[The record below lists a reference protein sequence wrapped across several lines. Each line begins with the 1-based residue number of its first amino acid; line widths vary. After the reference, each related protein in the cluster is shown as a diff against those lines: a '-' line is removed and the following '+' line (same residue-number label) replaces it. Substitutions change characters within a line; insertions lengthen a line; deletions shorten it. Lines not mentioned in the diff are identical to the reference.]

1 MEFLQYVL
9 YLLLTLGILV
19 TVHEFGHFFVA
30 RMSGVDVLRF
40 SIGFGRPLLTFTDSK
55 GTDFVLAM
63 IPLGG
68 YVQMREDGADGEVD
82 SIQPAKIFPNLSA
95 SWRIAIAL
103 GGPVANFLFAW
114 MVYWVL
120 FAVGTTVVVP
130 VLGAPDSGTVSHF
143 AGIRGGEEIVQVD
156 DVPTPSWSQVNM
168 QLAARLG
175 DSGKIKVSTTRH
187 GSRSDYWLPIDRW
200 HAGVDEPNLMDSLGL
215 TMSFEPV
222 IARVEMRSAAEKGG
236 LLSGDRILSIND
248 DEVTSWTDFVD
259 HVRRGPEMELVL
271 LVRRQSGDIFL
282 SVTPEKR
289 EDVDGSVIGF
299 AGVAP
304 AIPARKIQFSVGDA
318 AWRGIQEVHA
328 KTTLT
333 LGLLK
338 KMVVGLVSTRN
349 LSGPITIAKVAGD
362 SAQAGWEDFFNVLA
376 LLSISLGI
384 INLLPIPL
392 LDGGHVL
399 FYGIEVV
406 IGKPVPARVQAL
418 GVQIGIV
425 AVAGMIMLAFY
436 NDLARLLG

>member
-1 MEFLQYVL
+1 MEFLQYLL

-19 TVHEFGHFFVA
+19 TVHEFGHFIVA
-30 RMSGVDVLRF
+30 RMSGVDVVRF
-40 SIGFGRPLLTFTDSK
+40 SVGFGRPFLKYTDSK
-55 GTDFVLAM
+55 GTEFVLAM

-68 YVQMREDGADGEVD
+68 YLQMREEEDD
-82 SIQPAKIFPNLSA
+82 SEPDLSRKGLIFPSLSVG
-95 SWRIAIAL
+95 WRIAIAL

-114 MVYWVL
+114 IVYWVL

-130 VLGAPDSGTVSHF
+130 VLGSPESGTTAHV
-143 AGIRGGEEIVQVD
+143 AGIRGGEEIIRVD
-156 DVPTPSWSQVNM
+156 EAPTPSWSQVNM

-175 DSGKIKVSTTRH
+175 DSGRIKVSTSRQGRRH
-187 GSRSDYWLPIDRW
+187 DYWLPIDRW
-200 HAGVDEPNLMDSLGL
+200 HAEVDDPDLLDSLGL

-222 IARVEMRSAAEKGG
+222 IERVEAGSVAEQGG
-236 LLSGDRILSIND
+236 LSAGDRILSIND
-248 DEVTSWTDFVD
+248 DIVTNWTDFVD
-259 HVRRGPEMELVL
+259 HVRQGPETELQMV
-271 LVRRQSGDIFL
+271 VRRQTMDVL
-282 SVTPEKR
+282 LTVVPEKR
-289 EDVDGSVIGF
+289 RDIDGKVFGF

-304 AIPARKIQFSVGDA
+304 VVPTRTVQFSVGEGF
-318 AWRGIQEVHA
+318 WKGIQEVQS

-338 KMVVGLVSTRN
+338 KMVQGLVSTRN

-362 SAQAGWEDFFNVLA
+362 SAQAGWENFFNVLA
-376 LLSISLGI
+376 LLSISLGV

-399 FYGIEVV
+399 FYGVEVL
-406 IGKPVPARVQAL
+406 IGKPVPTRVQSI

-425 AVAGMIMLAFY
+425 VVAGIMVLAFY

>member
-1 MEFLQYVL
+1 MEFLQYLL

-30 RMSGVDVLRF
+30 RMSGVDVVRF
-40 SIGFGRPLLTFTDSK
+40 SIGFGRPLLNYTDSK
-55 GTDFVLAM
+55 GTEFVLAT

-68 YVQMREDGADGEVD
+68 YVQMREDEPDEEGRDQAVRT
-82 SIQPAKIFPNLSA
+82 FPNLSVG
-95 SWRIAIAL
+95 WRIAIAL
-103 GGPVANFLFAW
+103 GGPAANFFFAW

-130 VLGAPDSGTVSHF
+130 VLGSPDSDTVAHV
-143 AGIRGGEEIVQVD
+143 AGIRGGEEIIQVD
-156 DVPTPSWSQVNM
+156 DAHTPSWSQVNM

-175 DSGKIKVSTTRH
+175 DSGKIKVTT
-187 GSRSDYWLPIDRW
+187 SRRGRSVDYWLPVDRW
-200 HAGVDEPNLMDSLGL
+200 HMGVDDPNLMDSLGL

-222 IARVEMRSAAEKGG
+222 IARVEVGSVAEAGG

-248 DEVTSWTDFVD
+248 DVVTSWTDFVD
-259 HVRRGPEMELVL
+259 HVRQGHETELVL
-271 LVRRQSGDIFL
+271 RVRRQTGDAFL
-282 SVTPEKR
+282 SVMPETR
-289 EDVDGSVIGF
+289 QDIDGTVFGF

-304 AIPARKIQFSVGDA
+304 VVPTRKVQFSVSEA
-318 AWRGIQEVHA
+318 LWRGIEEVQS

-338 KMVVGLVSTRN
+338 KMVLGLVSTRN

-362 SAQAGWEDFFNVLA
+362 SAQAGWQNFFNVLA
-376 LLSISLGI
+376 LLSISLGV

-392 LDGGHVL
+392 LDGGHLL
-399 FYGIEVV
+399 FYGIEIV
-406 IGKPVPARVQAL
+406 IGKPVPTRVQTL

-425 AVAGMIMLAFY
+425 AVAGMIALAFY
-436 NDLARLLG
+436 NDFARLLG

>member
-1 MEFLQYVL
+1 MLNIEF
-9 YLLLTLGILV
+9 
-19 TVHEFGHFFVA
+19 
-30 RMSGVDVLRF
+30 RF

-175 DSGKIKVSTTRH
+175 DSGKIKVTTTRH

-222 IARVEMRSAAEKGG
+222 IARVEMRSAAEEGG